1 GHIARV
7 TQVSH
12 QFPKSPHSN
21 TEKMLRSATAQLFR
35 QAVRYMSTETNF
47 ILERSINR
55 VQLLGRVGQDP
66 VMRQVEGRNPVT
78 IFSVATNEMWRSG
91 EGEMSSTGDIS
102 QKTTWH
108 RVSVFKPGL
117 RDVAY
122 QYVKKGSRIL
132 VEGKLDYGEYVDK
145 NQVRRQATTIIA
157 GENKKSK
164 KRKNKKQQR
173 VMEILDS
180 TESFLHWDRNLSEL
194 SEAGEMD
201 CGLYTNP
208 NTRLE
213 SAGLQGL
220 FDSAVLALLR
230 APGRPLPGC
239 FAGPAAQRPLPVRR
253 EGRGGG
259 HGGGGRRRPVPVL
272 PSAPLPPHITAEH
285 SYSLC
290 GDSRPQS
297 PLSHLT
303 GEQGSEAAESDGDSA
318 DWPMEQD
325 EAIDSLLCETP
336 SLLPTLSLSLAP
348 GPQAPEGPPVAPAPA
363 TAAPAQTATNS
374 PNQAK
379 GIKIKEENIIPQ
391 IKLEPHEVDQFLNL
405 SPKGL
410 ESLQMPPTPP
420 SSHGSDSEGS
430 QSPVHAPP
438 GLSCP
443 TSPTSPPPPQASLKV
458 SPRATS
464 CLSNSP
470 LLTAPHKLQGS
481 GPLMLTE
488 EERRTLVA
496 EGYPVPT
503 KLPLTK
509 AEEKALKKIRRKIKN
524 KISAQESRRKKKEYM
539 DTLEKKVE
547 NCSNENNELRRKV
560 ETLECTNKS
569 LLQQLQSLQAVLA
582 GKVPKSC
589 RVAGTQTSS
598 CLMVVVLCF
607 ALFLGSFYP
616 GSLTPC
622 STITET
628 GLTSKQLAVE
638 KSYTATVKSRNLLS
652 TFEDEQPHLLGLGGE
667 YPDQWEDTPAV
678 VMAAWR
684 RSEQQKM
691 RAEPDRVETHP
702 PFRSKINDTQ
712 TSKNLLLDLHRSL
725 EQRTNESSSK
735 VIELERTVNK
745 TS

>member
-1 GHIARV
+1 
-7 TQVSH
+7 
-12 QFPKSPHSN
+12 
-21 TEKMLRSATAQLFR
+21 
-35 QAVRYMSTETNF
+35 
-47 ILERSINR
+47 
-55 VQLLGRVGQDP
+55 
-66 VMRQVEGRNPVT
+66 
-78 IFSVATNEMWRSG
+78 
-91 EGEMSSTGDIS
+91 
-102 QKTTWH
+102 
-108 RVSVFKPGL
+108 
-117 RDVAY
+117 
-122 QYVKKGSRIL
+122 
-132 VEGKLDYGEYVDK
+132 
-145 NQVRRQATTIIA
+145 
-157 GENKKSK
+157 
-164 KRKNKKQQR
+164 
-173 VMEILDS
+173 MEILDCS
-180 TESFLHWDRNLSEL
+180 EPFLHWDRNLSEL
-194 SEAGEMD
+194 SEAGELD
-201 CGLYTNP
+201 CVLHTNHFS
-208 NTRLE
+208 E
-213 SAGLQGL
+213 
-220 FDSAVLALLR
+220 LLDDLSPD
-230 APGRPLPGC
+230 AFLGQLLSDPFLSG
-239 FAGPAAQRPLPVRR
+239 V
-253 EGRGGG
+253 RGGVEAMEG
-259 HGGGGRRRPVPVL
+259 EDGGDL
-272 PSAPLPPHITAEH
+272 SPSSPLPPHITAEH

-318 DWPMEQD
+318 EWPMEQE
-325 EAIDSLLCETP
+325 EAISGLLCETP
-336 SLLPTLSLSLAP
+336 ALLPTLSLSLASTE
-348 GPQAPEGPPVAPAPA
+348 GPHAPEGPAVAPTTA
-363 TAAPAQTATNS
+363 TTPAQITIS
-374 PNQAK
+374 SYNQGK

-443 TSPTSPPPPQASLKV
+443 TSPTSPAPAQASLKV
-458 SPRATS
+458 SPRAAS
-464 CLSNSP
+464 SLSNSP

-539 DTLEKKVE
+539 DTLEKRVE
-547 NCSNENNELRRKV
+547 TCSNENNDLRRKV

-569 LLQQLQSLQAVLA
+569 LLQQLQSLQAMVA
-582 GKVPKSC
+582 GKVHKSC

-616 GSLTPC
+616 SSLTPC

-628 GLTSKQLAVE
+628 GLASKQLAVKE
-638 KSYTATVKSRNLLS
+638 SYTATVKSRSLLS
-652 TFEDEQPHLLGLGGE
+652 TFEDEQPQLLGLGGE
-667 YPDQWEDTPAV
+667 YPDQWEDVPAV

-684 RSEQQKM
+684 RSEQQKLGM
-691 RAEPDRVETHP
+691 EPVRMETHP
-702 PFRSKINDTQ
+702 PFRSKNNETQ
-712 TSKNLLLDLHRSL
+712 AQKNLLLDLHRSL

-735 VIELERTVNK
+735 VIELERTVNE

>member
-1 GHIARV
+1 
-7 TQVSH
+7 
-12 QFPKSPHSN
+12 
-21 TEKMLRSATAQLFR
+21 MC
-35 QAVRYMSTETNF
+35 
-47 ILERSINR
+47 LE
-55 VQLLGRVGQDP
+55 
-66 VMRQVEGRNPVT
+66 
-78 IFSVATNEMWRSG
+78 
-91 EGEMSSTGDIS
+91 DI
-102 QKTTWH
+102 
-108 RVSVFKPGL
+108 
-117 RDVAY
+117 
-122 QYVKKGSRIL
+122 
-132 VEGKLDYGEYVDK
+132 
-145 NQVRRQATTIIA
+145 
-157 GENKKSK
+157 
-164 KRKNKKQQR
+164 
-173 VMEILDS
+173 MEILDS
-180 TESFLHWDRNLSEL
+180 SEPFLHWDRNLSEL
-194 SEAGEMD
+194 SEAGEID
-201 CGLYTNP
+201 CVLYTNHFSE
-208 NTRLE
+208 LLDDL
-213 SAGLQGL
+213 SQ
-220 FDSAVLALLR
+220 DALLGQLLSD
-230 APGRPLPGC
+230 PFLSG
-239 FAGPAAQRPLPVRR
+239 V
-253 EGRGGG
+253 RGGVEAMEG
-259 HGGGGRRRPVPVL
+259 EDGGDL
-272 PSAPLPPHITAEH
+272 SPSSPLPPHITAEH

-303 GEQGSEAAESDGDSA
+303 GEQGSDAESDGDSA

-325 EAIDSLLCETP
+325 DAIDSLLCETP
-336 SLLPTLSLSLAP
+336 SLLPTLSLTLAP
-348 GPQAPEGPPVAPAPA
+348 SEGPQVPESPVVVPPAAAAV
-363 TAAPAQTATNS
+363 TAPAQTTVS
-374 PNQAK
+374 SHNQGK
-379 GIKIKEENIIPQ
+379 GLKIKEENIIPQ

-443 TSPTSPPPPQASLKV
+443 TSPTSPPPSQASLKV
-458 SPRATS
+458 SPRAAS
-464 CLSNSP
+464 SLSNSP
-470 LLTAPHKLQGS
+470 LLTAAHKLQGS

-539 DTLEKKVE
+539 DALEKKVE
-547 NCSNENNELRRKV
+547 TCSNENNELRRKV

-569 LLQQLQSLQAVLA
+569 LLQQLQSLQAVVA

-589 RVAGTQTSS
+589 RMAGTQTSS

-616 GSLTPC
+616 SSLTPC

-628 GLTSKQLAVE
+628 GLTSKQLAVKE
-638 KSYTATVKSRNLLS
+638 SYTTTVRSRSLLS

-684 RSEQQKM
+684 RSEQQKA
-691 RAEPDRVETHP
+691 AEETENMVETHP
-702 PFRSKINDTQ
+702 PFRRKSNDTQ
-712 TSKNLLLDLHRSL
+712 TSNNLLLDLHRSL

-735 VIELERTVNK
+735 VIALERTVNE